1 MLSDRR
7 VALVMILEGEEEVA
21 AGRCTRMPPELVKEG
36 GVGQPA
42 EGKLCPAINQVGIRG
57 GHRLVKG
64 VLAAIDGQLLVAE
77 DVEKA
82 PADLPVSIG
91 HHSALLQRGRQWS

>member
-7 VALVMILEGEEEVA
+7 VAPVTVLEGEEEVA
-21 AGRCTRMPPELVKEG
+21 AGWCTRMSPELVEEG

-42 EGKLCPAINQVGIRG
+42 EGELGPAINQVGVRG
-57 GHRLVKG
+57 GRRLVEG
-64 VLAAIDGQLLVAE
+64 VLAAFDGQLLVAE
-77 DVEKA
+77 DVEET

-91 HHSALLQRGRQWS
+91 HHSALLQRGRQWA

>member
-1 MLSDRR
+1 MLGDRR
-7 VALVMILEGEEEVA
+7 VALVTILKSEEEVA

-42 EGKLCPAINQVGIRG
+42 EGELGPAINQFGVRR
-57 GHRLVKG
+57 GHRLVEG
-64 VLAAIDGQLLVAE
+64 VLATIDGQLLVAE

-91 HHSALLQRGRQWS
+91 HHSALLQRGRQWA